1 MQSTAAKKVRSA
13 QAATYLGISPSTLAK
28 WRMRGEG
35 PPFHRCGPRIV
46 LYFIGDLDSWL
57 QLSRCAPMG
66 AEVAGDAENA
76 RDGDA

>member
-1 MQSTAAKKVRSA
+1 MQSTASKKVRSA

-46 LYFIGDLDSWL
+46 LYFIDDLDAWL
-57 QLSRCAPMG
+57 QRFRSTPIG
-66 AEVAGDAENA
+66 T
-76 RDGDA
+76 